1 MKFRAITLAAA
12 GLLAAASAQAE
23 LQTWRYTGR
32 WMDHVSPPPSRPGEP
47 DNVPPEYVNFDL
59 TFDTAVAAT
68 GNTYANPLVGVALNG
83 VQLTVQPS
91 DGTLIAGGTWT
102 PKLAPWLQDRLWSTA
117 QPVVHFQ
124 VEDLEPWTEP
134 KFVTWAADISNTGW
148 YGFPANDAGI
158 VKIANHGP
166 GTRIDPDAPR
176 YVDPFTIGMTL
187 GAPVKFR
194 FGKKFAIVG
203 FEDVVGFKFQKKK
216 FLPTLEGERP
226 NETYATAIET
236 GEIQSDGFIRDSAGR

>member
-32 WMDHVSPPPSRPGEP
+32 LMDHVSPPPSRPGEP

-91 DGTLIAGGTWT
+91 DGTLIAGGTHSQLTAYVQNFDFQIDAELLMYVQGPWDAAAAGPRPITSIGDFLTSADQLIEEVNQDFVQGSELPWQEMVQAPLFQDLIPQIGLNQGMLNQQRYGLIGAHNIT
-102 PKLAPWLQDRLWSTA
+102 PGVPEPSAWALALLGGVGAVALARRRQRARQAEALTA
-117 QPVVHFQ
+117 
-124 VEDLEPWTEP
+124 
-134 KFVTWAADISNTGW
+134 
-148 YGFPANDAGI
+148 
-158 VKIANHGP
+158 
-166 GTRIDPDAPR
+166 
-176 YVDPFTIGMTL
+176 
-187 GAPVKFR
+187 
-194 FGKKFAIVG
+194 
-203 FEDVVGFKFQKKK
+203 
-216 FLPTLEGERP
+216 
-226 NETYATAIET
+226 
-236 GEIQSDGFIRDSAGR
+236 